1 MSESEDPI
9 EELNRIFE
17 NMRLGFTRQWE
28 MNKMLMAALIEVD
41 EEILKPLETAGLDDL
56 PILRAAATKLDVR
69 LQEIIDDP
77 MWNV

>member
-9 EELNRIFE
+9 EELNSIFE
-17 NMRLGFTRQWE
+17 KMRLGFTRQWE
-28 MNKMLMAALIEVD
+28 MNKMLIAALIEVD